1 MWTILNTKKEL
12 KKRKGNK
19 NHGIFEKNERKQR
32 RKGKSTGKCS
42 ECGQNRKQSHDRRG
56 KASFD
61 AIEKE
66 IADIDKT
73 IEAEE
78 RAVKAKNT
86 DQTGNDDSAQ
96 ATQEELEERA
106 FVKYVLGAA
115 AGLEERAGEL
125 NLTMANNGAIVP
137 TSIAN
142 KIIKKVKDISPI
154 LSRAT
159 VYYMTGELKVP
170 VYGAS
175 SGHDVKV
182 AYSDDFTELTADAG
196 KFTSVDLK
204 GYLVG
209 ALTLIGRKLKTNA
222 MFNVTDFIVN
232 YMAEEIAAFLEG
244 ELLNGTTSKMEGAL
258 STTNEKTAAAAAA
271 ITADE
276 LIDLQA
282 KVKQAFQS
290 DACWI
295 MHPETFTAVK
305 KLKDGQSRYLLQD
318 DFSGEFPY
326 RLLGKPVFVS
336 DNMPKIATGAKTV
349 LYGDMSGL
357 SVKIAEQ
364 LEIEV
369 LREKYAT
376 QHAIGVVAWMEVD
389 SKVTDS
395 QRMAVLKMA

>member
-1 MWTILNTKKEL
+1 MEFL
-12 KKRKGNK
+12 KKMRENRE
-19 NHGIFEKNERKQR
+19 EKVKALENVLNAAKTE
-32 RKGKSTGKCS
+32 
-42 ECGQNRKQSHDRRG
+42 NRAMTAEEQ
-56 KASFD
+56 ASFD

-78 RAVKAKNT
+78 RAAKAKNT
-86 DQTGNDDSAQ
+86 RETGDNGAEQ
-96 ATQEELEERA
+96 KTQEELEERA

-282 KVKQAFQS
+282 QVKQAFQS
-290 DACWI
+290 EACWI

>member
-1 MWTILNTKKEL
+1 MEFL
-12 KKRKGNK
+12 KKMRENRE
-19 NHGIFEKNERKQR
+19 EKVKALENVLNAAKTE
-32 RKGKSTGKCS
+32 
-42 ECGQNRKQSHDRRG
+42 NRAMTAEEQ
-56 KASFD
+56 ASFD

-137 TSIAN
+137 TTIAN
-142 KIIKKVKDISPI
+142 KIVTKVKDISPI

-159 VYYMTGELKVP
+159 VYYMSGELKVP

-282 KVKQAFQS
+282 QVKQAFQS
-290 DACWI
+290 EACWI

-305 KLKDGQSRYLLQD
+305 KLKDGQNRYLLQD

-336 DNMPKIATGAKTV
+336 DNMPKIATGAKAV

>member
-1 MWTILNTKKEL
+1 MEFL
-12 KKRKGNK
+12 KKMRENRE
-19 NHGIFEKNERKQR
+19 EKVKALENVLNAAKTE
-32 RKGKSTGKCS
+32 
-42 ECGQNRKQSHDRRG
+42 NRAMTAEEQ
-56 KASFD
+56 ASFD

-78 RAVKAKNT
+78 RAAKAKNT
-86 DQTGNDDSAQ
+86 KETGDNGAGQ
-96 ATQEELEERA
+96 ETQEELEERA

>member
-1 MWTILNTKKEL
+1 MEFL
-12 KKRKGNK
+12 KKMRENRE
-19 NHGIFEKNERKQR
+19 EKVKALENVLNAAKTE
-32 RKGKSTGKCS
+32 
-42 ECGQNRKQSHDRRG
+42 NRAMTAEEQ
-56 KASFD
+56 ASFD

-78 RAVKAKNT
+78 RAAKAKNT
-86 DQTGNDDSAQ
+86 QETGDNGAEQ
-96 ATQEELEERA
+96 ETQEELEERA

-305 KLKDGQSRYLLQD
+305 KLKDGQNRYLLQD
-318 DFSGEFPY
+318 DFTGEFPY

>member
-1 MWTILNTKKEL
+1 MEFL
-12 KKRKGNK
+12 KKMRENRE
-19 NHGIFEKNERKQR
+19 EKVKALENVLNAAKTE
-32 RKGKSTGKCS
+32 
-42 ECGQNRKQSHDRRG
+42 NRAMTAEEQ
-56 KASFD
+56 ASFD

-78 RAVKAKNT
+78 RAAKAKNT
-86 DQTGNDDSAQ
+86 QETGDNGAEQ
-96 ATQEELEERA
+96 ETQEELEERA

>member
-1 MWTILNTKKEL
+1 MENVLNAAKTENRAMTAEEQEKF
-12 KKRKGNK
+12 GN
-19 NHGIFEKNERKQR
+19 
-32 RKGKSTGKCS
+32 
-42 ECGQNRKQSHDRRG
+42 
-56 KASFD
+56 
-61 AIEKE
+61 IEKE

-78 RAVKAKNT
+78 RAIEAKNKNA
-86 DQTGNDDSAQ
+86 GGGEPKKE
-96 ATQEELEERA
+96 TQEELEERA

>member
-1 MWTILNTKKEL
+1 MEFL
-12 KKRKGNK
+12 KKMRENRE
-19 NHGIFEKNERKQR
+19 EKVKALENVLNAAKTE
-32 RKGKSTGKCS
+32 
-42 ECGQNRKQSHDRRG
+42 NRAMTAEEQ
-56 KASFD
+56 ASFD

>member
-1 MWTILNTKKEL
+1 MEFL
-12 KKRKGNK
+12 KKMRENRE
-19 NHGIFEKNERKQR
+19 EKVKALENVLNAAKTE
-32 RKGKSTGKCS
+32 
-42 ECGQNRKQSHDRRG
+42 NRAMTAEEQ
-56 KASFD
+56 ASFD

-78 RAVKAKNT
+78 RAAKAKNT
-86 DQTGNDDSAQ
+86 KETGDNGAEQ
-96 ATQEELEERA
+96 ETQEELEERA

-222 MFNVTDFIVN
+222 MFNVADFVVN
-232 YMAEEIAAFLEG
+232 YMAEEIASFLEG
-244 ELLNGTTSKMEGAL
+244 ELLNGTPSKMEGAL

-282 KVKQAFQS
+282 QVKQAFQS

-305 KLKDGQSRYLLQD
+305 KLKDGQNRYLLQD
-318 DFSGEFPY
+318 DFTGEFPY

-336 DNMPKIATGAKTV
+336 DNMPKIATGKKTV

-376 QHAIGVVAWMEVD
+376 QHAIGVVAWMELD

>member
-1 MWTILNTKKEL
+1 MEFL
-12 KKRKGNK
+12 KKMRENRE
-19 NHGIFEKNERKQR
+19 EKVKALENVLNAAKTE
-32 RKGKSTGKCS
+32 
-42 ECGQNRKQSHDRRG
+42 NRAMTAEEQ
-56 KASFD
+56 ASFD

-78 RAVKAKNT
+78 RAAKAKNT
-86 DQTGNDDSAQ
+86 KETDDNGAEQ
-96 ATQEELEERA
+96 ETQEELEERA

-232 YMAEEIAAFLEG
+232 YMAEEIAVFLEG

-282 KVKQAFQS
+282 QVKQAFQS

>member
-1 MWTILNTKKEL
+1 MEFL
-12 KKRKGNK
+12 KKMRENRE
-19 NHGIFEKNERKQR
+19 EKVKALENVLNAAKTE
-32 RKGKSTGKCS
+32 
-42 ECGQNRKQSHDRRG
+42 NRAMTAEEQ
-56 KASFD
+56 ASFD

-78 RAVKAKNT
+78 RAIKAKNT
-86 DQTGNDDSAQ
+86 KETGDNGAEQ
-96 ATQEELEERA
+96 ETQEELEERA

>member
-1 MWTILNTKKEL
+1 MEFL
-12 KKRKGNK
+12 KKMRENRE
-19 NHGIFEKNERKQR
+19 EKVKALENVLNAAKTE
-32 RKGKSTGKCS
+32 
-42 ECGQNRKQSHDRRG
+42 NRAMTAEEQ
-56 KASFD
+56 ASFD

-78 RAVKAKNT
+78 RAAKAKNT
-86 DQTGNDDSAQ
+86 KETGDNGAEQ
-96 ATQEELEERA
+96 ETQEELEERA

-244 ELLNGTTSKMEGAL
+244 ELLNGTPSKMEGAL

-282 KVKQAFQS
+282 QVKQAFQS

-305 KLKDGQSRYLLQD
+305 KLKDGQNRYLLQD
-318 DFSGEFPY
+318 DFTGEFPY

-336 DNMPKIATGAKTV
+336 DNMPKIATGKKTV

>member
-1 MWTILNTKKEL
+1 MEFL
-12 KKRKGNK
+12 KKMRENRE
-19 NHGIFEKNERKQR
+19 EKVKALENVLNAAKTE
-32 RKGKSTGKCS
+32 
-42 ECGQNRKQSHDRRG
+42 NRAMTAEEQ
-56 KASFD
+56 ASFD

-73 IEAEE
+73 IEEEE
-78 RAVKAKNT
+78 RAAKAKNT
-86 DQTGNDDSAQ
+86 KETGDNGAEQ
-96 ATQEELEERA
+96 ETQEELEERA

-258 STTNEKTAAAAAA
+258 STTNEKTAAA

-282 KVKQAFQS
+282 QVKQAFQS
-290 DACWI
+290 EACWI

>member
-1 MWTILNTKKEL
+1 MEFL
-12 KKRKGNK
+12 KKMRENRE
-19 NHGIFEKNERKQR
+19 EKVKALENVLNAAKTE
-32 RKGKSTGKCS
+32 
-42 ECGQNRKQSHDRRG
+42 NRAMTAEEQ
-56 KASFD
+56 ASFD

-66 IADIDKT
+66 SADIDKT

-78 RAVKAKNT
+78 RAAKAKNT
-86 DQTGNDDSAQ
+86 KETGDNGAEQ
-96 ATQEELEERA
+96 ETQEELEERA

-282 KVKQAFQS
+282 QVKQAFQS

>member
-1 MWTILNTKKEL
+1 MEFL
-12 KKRKGNK
+12 KKMRENRE
-19 NHGIFEKNERKQR
+19 EKVKALENVLNAAKTE
-32 RKGKSTGKCS
+32 
-42 ECGQNRKQSHDRRG
+42 NRAMTAEEQ
-56 KASFD
+56 ASFD

-78 RAVKAKNT
+78 RAIKAKNT
-86 DQTGNDDSAQ
+86 NQTGNDDSAQ

-326 RLLGKPVFVS
+326 RLLGKPIFVS

>member
-1 MWTILNTKKEL
+1 MEFL
-12 KKRKGNK
+12 KKMRENRE
-19 NHGIFEKNERKQR
+19 EKVKALENVLNAAKTE
-32 RKGKSTGKCS
+32 
-42 ECGQNRKQSHDRRG
+42 NRAMTAEEQ
-56 KASFD
+56 ASFD

-78 RAVKAKNT
+78 RAAKAKNT
-86 DQTGNDDSAQ
+86 KETGDNGAEQ
-96 ATQEELEERA
+96 EKPEELEERA

-115 AGLEERAGEL
+115 AGLEERVGEL

-222 MFNVTDFIVN
+222 MFNVADFIVN

-282 KVKQAFQS
+282 QVKQAFQS
-290 DACWI
+290 EACWI

>member
-1 MWTILNTKKEL
+1 MEFL
-12 KKRKGNK
+12 KKMRENRE
-19 NHGIFEKNERKQR
+19 EKVKAMENVLNAAKTE
-32 RKGKSTGKCS
+32 
-42 ECGQNRKQSHDRRG
+42 NRAMTAEEQ
-56 KASFD
+56 ASFD

-232 YMAEEIAAFLEG
+232 YMAEEIASFLEG
-244 ELLNGTTSKMEGAL
+244 ELLNGTPSKMEGAL

-282 KVKQAFQS
+282 QVKQAFQS

-305 KLKDGQSRYLLQD
+305 KLKDGQNRYLLQD
-318 DFSGEFPY
+318 DFTGEFPY

>member
-1 MWTILNTKKEL
+1 MEFL
-12 KKRKGNK
+12 KKMRENRE
-19 NHGIFEKNERKQR
+19 EKVKAMENVLNAAKTE
-32 RKGKSTGKCS
+32 
-42 ECGQNRKQSHDRRG
+42 NRAMTAEEQ
-56 KASFD
+56 ASFD

-78 RAVKAKNT
+78 RAAKAKNT
-86 DQTGNDDSAQ
+86 KETGDNGAEQ
-96 ATQEELEERA
+96 ETQEELEERA

-115 AGLEERAGEL
+115 AGLEERAGGL

-326 RLLGKPVFVS
+326 RLLGKPIFVS

>member
-1 MWTILNTKKEL
+1 MEFL
-12 KKRKGNK
+12 KKMRENRE
-19 NHGIFEKNERKQR
+19 EKVKALENVLNAAKTE
-32 RKGKSTGKCS
+32 
-42 ECGQNRKQSHDRRG
+42 NRAMTAEEQ
-56 KASFD
+56 ASFD

-78 RAVKAKNT
+78 RAAKAKNT
-86 DQTGNDDSAQ
+86 KETGDNGAEQ

-204 GYLVG
+204 GYMVG

>member
-1 MWTILNTKKEL
+1 MEFL
-12 KKRKGNK
+12 KKMRENRE
-19 NHGIFEKNERKQR
+19 EKVKALENVLNAAKTE
-32 RKGKSTGKCS
+32 
-42 ECGQNRKQSHDRRG
+42 NRAMTAEEQ
-56 KASFD
+56 ASFD

-78 RAVKAKNT
+78 RAAKAKNT
-86 DQTGNDDSAQ
+86 QETGDNGAAQ

-282 KVKQAFQS
+282 QVKQAFQS

-305 KLKDGQSRYLLQD
+305 KLKDGQNRYLLQD
-318 DFSGEFPY
+318 DFTGEFPY

-336 DNMPKIATGAKTV
+336 DNMPKIATGKKTV

>member
-1 MWTILNTKKEL
+1 MEFL
-12 KKRKGNK
+12 KKMRENREEKVKEMENVLNAAKTENRAMTAEEQEKFGN
-19 NHGIFEKNERKQR
+19 
-32 RKGKSTGKCS
+32 
-42 ECGQNRKQSHDRRG
+42 
-56 KASFD
+56 
-61 AIEKE
+61 IEKE

-78 RAVKAKNT
+78 RAIEAKNKNA
-86 DQTGNDDSAQ
+86 GGGEPKKE
-96 ATQEELEERA
+96 TQEELEERA

-232 YMAEEIAAFLEG
+232 YMAEEIASFLEG
-244 ELLNGTTSKMEGAL
+244 ELLNGTPSKMEGAL
-258 STTNEKTAAAAAA
+258 STTSEKTAAAAAA

-282 KVKQAFQS
+282 QVKQAFQS

-305 KLKDGQSRYLLQD
+305 KLKDGQNRYLLQD
-318 DFSGEFPY
+318 DFTGEFPY

-336 DNMPKIATGAKTV
+336 DNMPKIATGKKTV

-376 QHAIGVVAWMEVD
+376 QHAIGVVAWMELD

>member
-1 MWTILNTKKEL
+1 MEFL
-12 KKRKGNK
+12 KKMRENREEKVKEMENVLNAAKTENRAMTAEEQEKFGN
-19 NHGIFEKNERKQR
+19 
-32 RKGKSTGKCS
+32 
-42 ECGQNRKQSHDRRG
+42 
-56 KASFD
+56 
-61 AIEKE
+61 IEKE

-78 RAVKAKNT
+78 RAIEAKNKNA
-86 DQTGNDDSAQ
+86 GGGEPKKE
-96 ATQEELEERA
+96 TQEELEERA

-305 KLKDGQSRYLLQD
+305 KLKDGQNRYLLQD
-318 DFSGEFPY
+318 DFTGEFPY

-336 DNMPKIATGAKTV
+336 DNMPKIATGKKTV

>member
-1 MWTILNTKKEL
+1 MEFL
-12 KKRKGNK
+12 KKMRENRE
-19 NHGIFEKNERKQR
+19 EKVKALENVLNAAKTE
-32 RKGKSTGKCS
+32 
-42 ECGQNRKQSHDRRG
+42 NRAMTAEEQ
-56 KASFD
+56 ASFD

-78 RAVKAKNT
+78 RAAKAKNT
-86 DQTGNDDSAQ
+86 KETGDNGAEQ
-96 ATQEELEERA
+96 ETQEELEERA

-154 LSRAT
+154 LYRAT

-282 KVKQAFQS
+282 QVKQAFQS

>member
-1 MWTILNTKKEL
+1 MEFL
-12 KKRKGNK
+12 KKMRENRE
-19 NHGIFEKNERKQR
+19 EKVKALENVLNAAKTE
-32 RKGKSTGKCS
+32 
-42 ECGQNRKQSHDRRG
+42 NRAMTAEEQ
-56 KASFD
+56 ASFD

-78 RAVKAKNT
+78 RAAKAKNT
-86 DQTGNDDSAQ
+86 RETGDNGAEQ
-96 ATQEELEERA
+96 KTQEELEERA

-244 ELLNGTTSKMEGAL
+244 ELLNGTTSKLEGAL

-305 KLKDGQSRYLLQD
+305 KLKDGQNRYLLQD
-318 DFSGEFPY
+318 DFTGEFPY

>member
-1 MWTILNTKKEL
+1 MEFL
-12 KKRKGNK
+12 KKMRENREEKVKAMENVLNAAKTENRAMTAEEQEKFGN
-19 NHGIFEKNERKQR
+19 
-32 RKGKSTGKCS
+32 
-42 ECGQNRKQSHDRRG
+42 
-56 KASFD
+56 
-61 AIEKE
+61 IEKE

-78 RAVKAKNT
+78 RAIEAKNKNA
-86 DQTGNDDSAQ
+86 GGGEPKKE
-96 ATQEELEERA
+96 TQEELEERA

-125 NLTMANNGAIVP
+125 NLTMANNG
-137 TSIAN
+137 
-142 KIIKKVKDISPI
+142 PI

-170 VYGAS
+170 VYGES
-175 SGHDVKV
+175 EGHDVKV

-232 YMAEEIAAFLEG
+232 YMAEEIASFLEG
-244 ELLNGTTSKMEGAL
+244 ELLNGTPSKMEGAL

-305 KLKDGQSRYLLQD
+305 KLKDGQNRYLLQD
-318 DFSGEFPY
+318 DFTGEFPY

-336 DNMPKIATGAKTV
+336 DNMPKIATGKKPV

-376 QHAIGVVAWMEVD
+376 QHAIGVVAWMELD

>member
-1 MWTILNTKKEL
+1 MEFL
-12 KKRKGNK
+12 KKMRENRE
-19 NHGIFEKNERKQR
+19 EKVKEMENVLNAAKTE
-32 RKGKSTGKCS
+32 
-42 ECGQNRKQSHDRRG
+42 NRAMTAEEQ
-56 KASFD
+56 ASFD

-78 RAVKAKNT
+78 RAAKAKNT
-86 DQTGNDDSAQ
+86 KETGDNGAEQ
-96 ATQEELEERA
+96 ETQEELEERA

>member
-1 MWTILNTKKEL
+1 MEFL
-12 KKRKGNK
+12 KKMRENRE
-19 NHGIFEKNERKQR
+19 EKVKALENVLNAAKTE
-32 RKGKSTGKCS
+32 
-42 ECGQNRKQSHDRRG
+42 NRAMTAEEQ
-56 KASFD
+56 ASFD

-78 RAVKAKNT
+78 RAAKAKNT
-86 DQTGNDDSAQ
+86 KETGDNGTEQ
-96 ATQEELEERA
+96 ETQEELEERA

>member
-1 MWTILNTKKEL
+1 MEFL
-12 KKRKGNK
+12 KKMRENRE
-19 NHGIFEKNERKQR
+19 EKVKAMENVLNAAKTE
-32 RKGKSTGKCS
+32 
-42 ECGQNRKQSHDRRG
+42 NRAMTAEEQ
-56 KASFD
+56 ASFD

-78 RAVKAKNT
+78 RAAKAKNT
-86 DQTGNDDSAQ
+86 KETGDNGAEQ
-96 ATQEELEERA
+96 ETQEELEERA

-282 KVKQAFQS
+282 QVKQAFQS

-305 KLKDGQSRYLLQD
+305 KLKDGQNRYLLQD
-318 DFSGEFPY
+318 DFTGEFPY

>member
-1 MWTILNTKKEL
+1 MKIMEFL
-12 KKRKGNK
+12 KKMRENRE
-19 NHGIFEKNERKQR
+19 EKVKALENVLNAAKTE
-32 RKGKSTGKCS
+32 
-42 ECGQNRKQSHDRRG
+42 NRAMTAEEQ
-56 KASFD
+56 ASFD

-282 KVKQAFQS
+282 QVKQAFQS
-290 DACWI
+290 EACWI

-305 KLKDGQSRYLLQD
+305 KLKDGQNRYLLQD

-336 DNMPKIATGAKTV
+336 DNMPKIATGAKVV

>member
-1 MWTILNTKKEL
+1 MEFL
-12 KKRKGNK
+12 KKMRENRE
-19 NHGIFEKNERKQR
+19 EKVKALENVLNAAKTE
-32 RKGKSTGKCS
+32 
-42 ECGQNRKQSHDRRG
+42 NRAMTAEEQ
-56 KASFD
+56 ASFD

-78 RAVKAKNT
+78 RATEAKNT
-86 DQTGNDDSAQ
+86 KKTGDNGAEQ
-96 ATQEELEERA
+96 ETQEELEERA

-336 DNMPKIATGAKTV
+336 DNMPKIATGAKAV

>member
-1 MWTILNTKKEL
+1 MEFL
-12 KKRKGNK
+12 KKMRENRE
-19 NHGIFEKNERKQR
+19 EKVKALENVLNAAKTE
-32 RKGKSTGKCS
+32 
-42 ECGQNRKQSHDRRG
+42 NRAMTAEEQ
-56 KASFD
+56 ASFD

-78 RAVKAKNT
+78 RAAKAKNT
-86 DQTGNDDSAQ
+86 KETGDNGAEQ
-96 ATQEELEERA
+96 ETQEELEERA

-170 VYGAS
+170 VYGES
-175 SGHDVKV
+175 EGHDVKV

-232 YMAEEIAAFLEG
+232 YMAEEIASFLEG
-244 ELLNGTTSKMEGAL
+244 ELLNGTPSKMEGAL
-258 STTNEKTAAAAAA
+258 STTNEKTAAAA

-282 KVKQAFQS
+282 QVKQAFQS

-305 KLKDGQSRYLLQD
+305 KLKDGQNRYLLQD
-318 DFSGEFPY
+318 DFTGEFPY

-336 DNMPKIATGAKTV
+336 DNMPKIATGKKTV

-376 QHAIGVVAWMEVD
+376 QHAIGVVAWMELD

>member
-1 MWTILNTKKEL
+1 MEFL
-12 KKRKGNK
+12 KKMRENRE
-19 NHGIFEKNERKQR
+19 EKVKALENVLNAAKTE
-32 RKGKSTGKCS
+32 
-42 ECGQNRKQSHDRRG
+42 NRAMTAEEQ
-56 KASFD
+56 ASFD

-78 RAVKAKNT
+78 RAAKAKNT
-86 DQTGNDDSAQ
+86 QETGDNGAEQ
-96 ATQEELEERA
+96 ETQEELEERA
-106 FVKYVLGAA
+106 FVKYVLGVA

-305 KLKDGQSRYLLQD
+305 KLKDGQNRYLLQD
-318 DFSGEFPY
+318 DFTGEFPY

>member
-1 MWTILNTKKEL
+1 MEFL
-12 KKRKGNK
+12 KKMRENRE
-19 NHGIFEKNERKQR
+19 EKVKALENVLNAAKTE
-32 RKGKSTGKCS
+32 
-42 ECGQNRKQSHDRRG
+42 NRAMTAEEQ
-56 KASFD
+56 ASFD

-175 SGHDVKV
+175 SEHDVKV

-290 DACWI
+290 EACWI

>member
-1 MWTILNTKKEL
+1 MEFL
-12 KKRKGNK
+12 KKMRENRE
-19 NHGIFEKNERKQR
+19 EKVKALDNVLNAAKTE
-32 RKGKSTGKCS
+32 
-42 ECGQNRKQSHDRRG
+42 NRAMTAEEQ
-56 KASFD
+56 ASFD

-78 RAVKAKNT
+78 RAAKAKNT
-86 DQTGNDDSAQ
+86 RETGDNGAEQ
-96 ATQEELEERA
+96 KTQEELEERA

-305 KLKDGQSRYLLQD
+305 KLKDGQNRYLLQD
-318 DFSGEFPY
+318 DFTGEFPY

>member
-1 MWTILNTKKEL
+1 MEFL
-12 KKRKGNK
+12 KKMRENRE
-19 NHGIFEKNERKQR
+19 EKVKALENVLNAAKTE
-32 RKGKSTGKCS
+32 
-42 ECGQNRKQSHDRRG
+42 NRAMTAEEQ
-56 KASFD
+56 ASFD

-78 RAVKAKNT
+78 RAAKAKNT
-86 DQTGNDDSAQ
+86 KETGDNGAEQ
-96 ATQEELEERA
+96 ETQEELEERA
-106 FVKYVLGAA
+106 FVKYVLGAT

-222 MFNVTDFIVN
+222 MFNVADFIVN

-282 KVKQAFQS
+282 QVKQAFQS
-290 DACWI
+290 EACWI

>member
-1 MWTILNTKKEL
+1 MEFL
-12 KKRKGNK
+12 KKMRENRE
-19 NHGIFEKNERKQR
+19 EKVKEMENVLNAAKTE
-32 RKGKSTGKCS
+32 
-42 ECGQNRKQSHDRRG
+42 NRAMTAEEQ
-56 KASFD
+56 ASFD

-78 RAVKAKNT
+78 RAAKAKNT
-86 DQTGNDDSAQ
+86 KETGDNGAEQ
-96 ATQEELEERA
+96 ETQEELEERA

-276 LIDLQA
+276 LIDLQS

>member
-1 MWTILNTKKEL
+1 MEFL
-12 KKRKGNK
+12 KKMRENRE
-19 NHGIFEKNERKQR
+19 EKVKALENVLNAAKTE
-32 RKGKSTGKCS
+32 
-42 ECGQNRKQSHDRRG
+42 NRAMTAEEQ
-56 KASFD
+56 ASFD

-73 IEAEE
+73 VEAEE
-78 RAVKAKNT
+78 RAAKAKNT
-86 DQTGNDDSAQ
+86 KETGDNGAEQ
-96 ATQEELEERA
+96 ETQEELEERA

-282 KVKQAFQS
+282 QVKQAFQS

-305 KLKDGQSRYLLQD
+305 KLKDGQNRYLLQD
-318 DFSGEFPY
+318 DFTGEFPY
-326 RLLGKPVFVS
+326 RVLGKPVFVS

>member
-1 MWTILNTKKEL
+1 MEFL
-12 KKRKGNK
+12 KKMRENRE
-19 NHGIFEKNERKQR
+19 EKVKALENVLNAAKTE
-32 RKGKSTGKCS
+32 
-42 ECGQNRKQSHDRRG
+42 NRAMTAEEQ
-56 KASFD
+56 ASFD

-78 RAVKAKNT
+78 RAAKAKNT
-86 DQTGNDDSAQ
+86 KETGDNGAEQ
-96 ATQEELEERA
+96 ETQEELEERA

-305 KLKDGQSRYLLQD
+305 KLKDGQNRYLLQD
-318 DFSGEFPY
+318 DFTGEFPY

-336 DNMPKIATGAKTV
+336 DNMPKIATGKKTV

>member
-1 MWTILNTKKEL
+1 MEFL
-12 KKRKGNK
+12 KKMRENRE
-19 NHGIFEKNERKQR
+19 EKVKAMENVLNAAKTE
-32 RKGKSTGKCS
+32 
-42 ECGQNRKQSHDRRG
+42 NRAMTAEEQ
-56 KASFD
+56 ASFD

-78 RAVKAKNT
+78 RAAKAKNT
-86 DQTGNDDSAQ
+86 KETGDNGAEQ
-96 ATQEELEERA
+96 ETQEELEERA

-232 YMAEEIAAFLEG
+232 YMAEEIASFLEG
-244 ELLNGTTSKMEGAL
+244 ELLNGTPSKMEGAL

-282 KVKQAFQS
+282 QVKQAFQS

-305 KLKDGQSRYLLQD
+305 KLKDGQNRYLLQD
-318 DFSGEFPY
+318 DFTGEFPY

-336 DNMPKIATGAKTV
+336 DNMPKIATGKKTV

-376 QHAIGVVAWMEVD
+376 QHAIGVVAWMELD

>member
-1 MWTILNTKKEL
+1 MEFL
-12 KKRKGNK
+12 KKMRENRE
-19 NHGIFEKNERKQR
+19 EKVKALENVLNAAKTE
-32 RKGKSTGKCS
+32 
-42 ECGQNRKQSHDRRG
+42 NRAMTAEEQ
-56 KASFD
+56 ASFD

-290 DACWI
+290 EACWI